1 MRMCSQVAETV
12 CNRGGGREL
21 ERGISCSKPEKVPE
35 VGKGMATGSRQGEEM
50 VTAITL
56 HIEADGEFII
66 PELR

>member
-1 MRMCSQVAETV
+1 MCSQVAETV
-12 CNRGGGREL
+12 CNQGGGREL
-21 ERGISCSKPEKVPE
+21 ERGISCSEPE